1 MGCKPKPAEFV
12 QSVLNVQLL
21 PVNALQNGV
30 CLLGKSNDLCKL
42 ETLKLKSLGKGA
54 DLTLD
59 SVCAQHGLPKIILRL
74 LRNPAFGAAA
84 KRC

>member
-1 MGCKPKPAEFV
+1 MVAHGMFHVFIE
-12 QSVLNVQLL
+12 
-21 PVNALQNGV
+21 
-30 CLLGKSNDLCKL
+30 LGSQQPFKVIGRYFLEQHPLL
-42 ETLKLKSLGKGA
+42 ETLKLKSSGKGA